1 MVPEKRTILAISGAL
16 AVAFALPGCAPAGY
30 NQGDY
35 GGTAADAQPAAN
47 AARVEA
53 SPTPAESEEAESET
67 EKKAPELTDEELT
80 NELIAK
86 ELPRMGE
93 VVTDEKGWVLYRF
106 DKDTP
111 KPAVSN
117 CAGKCAELW
126 PPALTDGDPE
136 LDGVSSDLVGTVQ
149 RADGTRQLTIGGWPV
164 YRYAKDQKPGQWKGQ
179 AVGNTWYVVA
189 PDGSRNVTCLPPG
202 AKAPS
207 GSGGGGE
214 EEDDSAGEKG
224 ASDEDSGSS
233 DSGSSGGDYNY

>member
-1 MVPEKRTILAISGAL
+1 MVPEKRNILAICGAL

-30 NQGDY
+30 NQADY

-47 AARVEA
+47 AAAVEA
-53 SPTPAESEEAESET
+53 SPTPTEADDTESEA
-67 EKKAPELTDEELT
+67 KKEAPELTDEELT

-164 YRYAKDQKPGQWKGQ
+164 YRYAKDKKAGQWSGQ
-179 AVGNTWYVVA
+179 AVGGTWYVVA
-189 PDGSRNVTCLPPG
+189 PDGKRNVTCLPPG

-207 GSGGGGE
+207 DAGGGE
-214 EEDDSAGEKG
+214 EEDSGKG
-224 ASDEDSGSS
+224 ASDKESDSS
-233 DSGSSGGDYNY
+233 DAEESSGGSDYDY